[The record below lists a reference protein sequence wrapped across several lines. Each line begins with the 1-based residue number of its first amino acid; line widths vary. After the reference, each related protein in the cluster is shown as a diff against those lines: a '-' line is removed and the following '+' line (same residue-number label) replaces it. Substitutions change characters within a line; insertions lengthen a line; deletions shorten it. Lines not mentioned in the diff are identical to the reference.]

1 MSKSNNE
8 ERRDIV
14 NKRLSEINNKIIN
27 PNKKTISE
35 TPPENIQEQINDKLN
50 NSNKLKKYLLTIV
63 VVLVVIVVLFVLKS
77 ILGDFSSSV
86 KKSISND
93 ETKIEVKVDI
103 PAKKSE
109 KKVELKYDFNF
120 ENGKSIIVFGNY
132 QTEALAI
139 EAKEKFAQNFVEFPL
154 TYFFLP
160 NKSNSKE
167 EIYQLYLGPI
177 DGASKAKQWSKLI
190 GEKNQVINF

>member
-14 NKRLSEINNKIIN
+14 NKRLSEINDKIVN

-35 TPPENIQEQINDKLN
+35 TPSENIQEQINDTSK
-50 NSNKLKKYLLTIV
+50 NSIKLKTYLLRIAI
-63 VVLVVIVVLFVLKS
+63 VVIVFFVLKS
-77 ILGDFSSSV
+77 INFGDLISSSFN
-86 KKSISND
+86 KTSSND
-93 ETKIEVKVDI
+93 ETKIEVKVVI
-103 PAKKSE
+103 PANKSNE
-109 KKVELKYDFNF
+109 KVDLKYNFNF
-120 ENGKSIIVFGNY
+120 EGGKSIIVFGDY

-139 EAKEKFAQNFVEFPL
+139 EAKEKFAQNFIEFPL

-177 DGASKAKQWSKLI
+177 DSESKAKQWSKLI
-190 GEKNQVINF
+190 GEKNQIINF

>member
-14 NKRLSEINNKIIN
+14 NKRLSEINDKIVN

-35 TPPENIQEQINDKLN
+35 TPSENIQEQINDTPK
-50 NSNKLKKYLLTIV
+50 NSNKLKKYLLRIV
-63 VVLVVIVVLFVLKS
+63 IVVIVFFVLKS
-77 ILGDFSSSV
+77 INFGDLISSSFN
-86 KKSISND
+86 KTSSND

-103 PAKKSE
+103 PANKSNE
-109 KKVELKYDFNF
+109 KVDLKYNFNF
-120 ENGKSIIVFGNY
+120 EGGKSIIVFGDY

-177 DGASKAKQWSKLI
+177 DGESKAKQWSKLI
-190 GEKNQVINF
+190 GDKNQVINF

>member
-14 NKRLSEINNKIIN
+14 NKRLSEINDKIVN

-35 TPPENIQEQINDKLN
+35 TPSENIQEQINDTPK
-50 NSNKLKKYLLTIV
+50 NSNKLKTYLLRIAI
-63 VVLVVIVVLFVLKS
+63 VVIVFFVLKS
-77 ILGDFSSSV
+77 INFGDLISSSFN
-86 KKSISND
+86 KTISND
-93 ETKIEVKVDI
+93 ETKIEAKVDI
-103 PAKKSE
+103 PANKSNE
-109 KKVELKYDFNF
+109 KVELKYNFNF
-120 ENGKSIIVFGNY
+120 EGGKSIIVFGDY

-139 EAKEKFAQNFVEFPL
+139 EAKDKFAQNFVEFPL

-177 DGASKAKQWSKLI
+177 DGESKAKQWSKLI
-190 GEKNQVINF
+190 GEKNQVINY

>member
-14 NKRLSEINNKIIN
+14 NKRLSEINDKIVN
-27 PNKKTISE
+27 PNKKAISE
-35 TPPENIQEQINDKLN
+35 TPSENIQEQINDTPK
-50 NSNKLKKYLLTIV
+50 NSNKLKTYILRIAIV
-63 VVLVVIVVLFVLKS
+63 VIIFFVLKS
-77 ILGDFSSSV
+77 INFGDLISSSFN
-86 KKSISND
+86 KNISND

-103 PAKKSE
+103 PANKSN
-109 KKVELKYDFNF
+109 KKVDFKYNFNF
-120 ENGKSIIVFGNY
+120 EGGKSIIVFGDY

-177 DGASKAKQWSKLI
+177 DGESKAKQWSKLI

>member
-14 NKRLSEINNKIIN
+14 NKRLSEINDKIVN
-27 PNKKTISE
+27 PNKKAISE
-35 TPPENIQEQINDKLN
+35 TSSENIQEQINDTPK
-50 NSNKLKKYLLTIV
+50 NSNKLKKYLLRIAI
-63 VVLVVIVVLFVLKS
+63 VVIVFFVLKS
-77 ILGDFSSSV
+77 INFGDLISSSFN
-86 KKSISND
+86 KTSSND

-103 PAKKSE
+103 PANKSN
-109 KKVELKYDFNF
+109 KKVDLKYNFNF
-120 ENGKSIIVFGNY
+120 EGGKSIIIFGDY

-139 EAKEKFAQNFVEFPL
+139 EAKDKFAQNFVEFPL

-160 NKSNSKE
+160 NKSNSKK

-177 DGASKAKQWSKLI
+177 DGESKAKQWSKLI

>member
-14 NKRLSEINNKIIN
+14 NKRLSEINDKIVN

-35 TPPENIQEQINDKLN
+35 TPSENIQEQTNDTPK
-50 NSNKLKKYLLTIV
+50 NSNKLKTYLLRIAI
-63 VVLVVIVVLFVLKS
+63 VVIVFFVLKS
-77 ILGDFSSSV
+77 INFGDLISSSFN
-86 KKSISND
+86 KTSSND

-103 PAKKSE
+103 PANKSNE
-109 KKVELKYDFNF
+109 KVDLKYNFNF
-120 ENGKSIIVFGNY
+120 EGGKSIIVFGDY

-139 EAKEKFAQNFVEFPL
+139 EAKEKFAQKFVEFPL

-167 EIYQLYLGPI
+167 ETYQLYLGPI
-177 DGASKAKQWSKLI
+177 DGESKAKQWSKLI
-190 GEKNQVINF
+190 GDKNQVINF

>member
-14 NKRLSEINNKIIN
+14 NKRLSEINDKIVN
-27 PNKKTISE
+27 PNKKAISE
-35 TPPENIQEQINDKLN
+35 TPSENIQEQINDTPK
-50 NSNKLKKYLLTIV
+50 NSNKLKTYLLRIAIV
-63 VVLVVIVVLFVLKS
+63 VIIFFVLKS
-77 ILGDFSSSV
+77 INFGDLISSSFN
-86 KKSISND
+86 KTSSND

-103 PAKKSE
+103 PANKSN
-109 KKVELKYDFNF
+109 KKVDLKYNFNF
-120 ENGKSIIVFGNY
+120 EGGKSIIVFGDY

-177 DGASKAKQWSKLI
+177 DGESKAKQWSKLI

>member
-14 NKRLSEINNKIIN
+14 NKRLSEINDKIVN
-27 PNKKTISE
+27 PNKKAISE
-35 TPPENIQEQINDKLN
+35 TPSENIQEQINDTPKN
-50 NSNKLKKYLLTIV
+50 FNKLKTYLFRIAI
-63 VVLVVIVVLFVLKS
+63 VVIVFFVLKS
-77 ILGDFSSSV
+77 INFGDLISSSFN
-86 KKSISND
+86 KTSSND

-103 PAKKSE
+103 PANKSNE
-109 KKVELKYDFNF
+109 KVDFKYNFNF
-120 ENGKSIIVFGNY
+120 EGGKSIIVFGDY

-177 DGASKAKQWSKLI
+177 DGESKAKQWSKLI

>member
-14 NKRLSEINNKIIN
+14 NKRLSEINDKIVN

-35 TPPENIQEQINDKLN
+35 TPSENIQEQINDTPK
-50 NSNKLKKYLLTIV
+50 NSNKLKKYLLRIAI
-63 VVLVVIVVLFVLKS
+63 VVIVFFVLKS
-77 ILGDFSSSV
+77 INFGDLISSSYN
-86 KKSISND
+86 KTSSND

-103 PAKKSE
+103 PANKSN
-109 KKVELKYDFNF
+109 KKVDLKYNFNF
-120 ENGKSIIVFGNY
+120 EGGKSIIVFGDY

-177 DGASKAKQWSKLI
+177 DGESKAKQWSKLI

>member
-14 NKRLSEINNKIIN
+14 NKRLSEINDKIVN

-35 TPPENIQEQINDKLN
+35 TPSENIQEQINDTPK
-50 NSNKLKKYLLTIV
+50 NSNKLKTYLLRIAI
-63 VVLVVIVVLFVLKS
+63 VVIVFFVLKS
-77 ILGDFSSSV
+77 INFGDLISSSFN
-86 KKSISND
+86 KTSSND
-93 ETKIEVKVDI
+93 ETKIEVTVDMPANKSNKKVD
-103 PAKKSE
+103 
-109 KKVELKYDFNF
+109 LKYNFNF
-120 ENGKSIIVFGNY
+120 EGGKSIIVFGDY

-177 DGASKAKQWSKLI
+177 DGESKAKQWSKLI

>member
-14 NKRLSEINNKIIN
+14 NKRLSEINDKIVN
-27 PNKKTISE
+27 PNKKAISE
-35 TPPENIQEQINDKLN
+35 TPSENIQEQINDTPKD
-50 NSNKLKKYLLTIV
+50 SNKLKKYLLRIAI
-63 VVLVVIVVLFVLKS
+63 VVIVFFVLKS
-77 ILGDFSSSV
+77 INFGDLISSSFN
-86 KKSISND
+86 KTSSND
-93 ETKIEVKVDI
+93 EAKIEVKVDI
-103 PAKKSE
+103 PANKSNE
-109 KKVELKYDFNF
+109 KVDLKYNFNF
-120 ENGKSIIVFGNY
+120 EGGKSIIVFGDY

-177 DGASKAKQWSKLI
+177 DGESKAKQWSKLI

>member
-14 NKRLSEINNKIIN
+14 NKRLSEINDKIVN
-27 PNKKTISE
+27 PNKKAISE
-35 TPPENIQEQINDKLN
+35 TPSENIQEQINDTPK
-50 NSNKLKKYLLTIV
+50 NSNKLKKYLLRIAIV
-63 VVLVVIVVLFVLKS
+63 VILFFVLKS
-77 ILGDFSSSV
+77 INFGDLISSSFN
-86 KKSISND
+86 KTSSND

-103 PAKKSE
+103 PANKSNE
-109 KKVELKYDFNF
+109 KVDLKYNFNF
-120 ENGKSIIVFGNY
+120 EGGKSIIVFGDY

-177 DGASKAKQWSKLI
+177 DGESKAKQWSKLI

>member
-14 NKRLSEINNKIIN
+14 NKRLTEINDKIVN
-27 PNKKTISE
+27 PNKKNISE
-35 TPPENIQEQINDKLN
+35 TPSENIQEQINDTPK
-50 NSNKLKKYLLTIV
+50 NSNKLKTYLLRIAIV
-63 VVLVVIVVLFVLKS
+63 VIIFFVLKS
-77 ILGDFSSSV
+77 INFGDLISSSFN
-86 KKSISND
+86 KTSSND
-93 ETKIEVKVDI
+93 ETKIELKVDI
-103 PAKKSE
+103 PANKSNE
-109 KKVELKYDFNF
+109 KVDLKYNFNF
-120 ENGKSIIVFGNY
+120 EGGKSIIVFGNY

-160 NKSNSKE
+160 NKSNSKK

-177 DGASKAKQWSKLI
+177 DGESKAKQWSKLI

>member
-14 NKRLSEINNKIIN
+14 NKRLSEINDKIVN
-27 PNKKTISE
+27 PNKKIISE
-35 TPPENIQEQINDKLN
+35 TPSENIQEQTNDTPK
-50 NSNKLKKYLLTIV
+50 NSNKLKTYLLRIAI
-63 VVLVVIVVLFVLKS
+63 VVIVFFVLKS
-77 ILGDFSSSV
+77 INFGDLISSSFN
-86 KKSISND
+86 KTSSND

-103 PAKKSE
+103 PANKSNE
-109 KKVELKYDFNF
+109 KVDLKYNFNF
-120 ENGKSIIVFGNY
+120 EGGKSIIVFGDY

-177 DGASKAKQWSKLI
+177 DGESKAKQWSKLI

>member
-14 NKRLSEINNKIIN
+14 NKRLSEINDKIVN
-27 PNKKTISE
+27 PNKKAISE
-35 TPPENIQEQINDKLN
+35 TSSENIQEQINDTPK
-50 NSNKLKKYLLTIV
+50 NSNKLKKYLLRIAI
-63 VVLVVIVVLFVLKS
+63 VVIVFFVLKS
-77 ILGDFSSSV
+77 INFGDLISSSFN
-86 KKSISND
+86 KTSSND

-103 PAKKSE
+103 PANKSNE
-109 KKVELKYDFNF
+109 KVDLKYNFNF
-120 ENGKSIIVFGNY
+120 EGGKSIIVFGDY

-177 DGASKAKQWSKLI
+177 DGESKAKQWSKLI

>member
-14 NKRLSEINNKIIN
+14 NKRLSEINDKIVN
-27 PNKKTISE
+27 PNKKNISE
-35 TPPENIQEQINDKLN
+35 TPSENIQEQINDTPK
-50 NSNKLKKYLLTIV
+50 NSNKLKTYLLRIAIV
-63 VVLVVIVVLFVLKS
+63 VIIFFVLKS
-77 ILGDFSSSV
+77 INFGDLISSSFN
-86 KKSISND
+86 KTSSND

-103 PAKKSE
+103 PANKSN
-109 KKVELKYDFNF
+109 KKVDFKYNFNF
-120 ENGKSIIVFGNY
+120 EGGKSIIVFGNY

-177 DGASKAKQWSKLI
+177 DGESKAKQWSKLI
-190 GEKNQVINF
+190 GEKNQVITF

>member
-14 NKRLSEINNKIIN
+14 NKRLSEINDKIVN

-35 TPPENIQEQINDKLN
+35 TPSENIQEQINDTPK
-50 NSNKLKKYLLTIV
+50 NSNKLKTYLLRIAI
-63 VVLVVIVVLFVLKS
+63 VVIVFFVLKS
-77 ILGDFSSSV
+77 INFGDLISSSFN
-86 KKSISND
+86 KTISND
-93 ETKIEVKVDI
+93 ETKIEAKVDI
-103 PAKKSE
+103 PANKSNE
-109 KKVELKYDFNF
+109 KVELKYNFNF
-120 ENGKSIIVFGNY
+120 EGGKSIIVFGDY

-177 DGASKAKQWSKLI
+177 DGESKAKQWSKLI
-190 GEKNQVINF
+190 GEKNQVINY

>member
-14 NKRLSEINNKIIN
+14 NKRLSEINDKIVN
-27 PNKKTISE
+27 PNKKVISE
-35 TPPENIQEQINDKLN
+35 TPSENIQEQINDTPK
-50 NSNKLKKYLLTIV
+50 NSNKLKTYLLRIAI
-63 VVLVVIVVLFVLKS
+63 VVIVFFVLKS
-77 ILGDFSSSV
+77 INFGDLISSSFN
-86 KKSISND
+86 KTSSND

-103 PAKKSE
+103 PANKFN
-109 KKVELKYDFNF
+109 KKVDLKYNFNF
-120 ENGKSIIVFGNY
+120 EGGKSIIVFGNY

-177 DGASKAKQWSKLI
+177 DGESKAKQWSKLI

>member
-14 NKRLSEINNKIIN
+14 NKRLSEINDKIVN

-35 TPPENIQEQINDKLN
+35 TPSENIQEQINDTPK
-50 NSNKLKKYLLTIV
+50 NSNKLKTYLLRIAIV
-63 VVLVVIVVLFVLKS
+63 VIIFFVMKS
-77 ILGDFSSSV
+77 INFGDLISSSFN
-86 KKSISND
+86 KTSSND

-103 PAKKSE
+103 PANKSN
-109 KKVELKYDFNF
+109 KKVDLKYNFNF
-120 ENGKSIIVFGNY
+120 EGGKSIIVFGNY

-177 DGASKAKQWSKLI
+177 DGESKAKQWSKLI

>member
-14 NKRLSEINNKIIN
+14 NKRLSEINDKIVN
-27 PNKKTISE
+27 PNKKIISE
-35 TPPENIQEQINDKLN
+35 TPSENIQEQINDTPK
-50 NSNKLKKYLLTIV
+50 NSNKLKTYLLRIAI
-63 VVLVVIVVLFVLKS
+63 VVIVFFVLKS
-77 ILGDFSSSV
+77 INFGDLISSSFN
-86 KKSISND
+86 KTSSND

-103 PAKKSE
+103 PANKSNE
-109 KKVELKYDFNF
+109 KVDLKYNFNF
-120 ENGKSIIVFGNY
+120 EGGKSIIVFGNY

-139 EAKEKFAQNFVEFPL
+139 EAKEKFAQKFVEFPL

-167 EIYQLYLGPI
+167 ETYQLYLGPI
-177 DGASKAKQWSKLI
+177 DGESKAKQWSKLI

>member
-14 NKRLSEINNKIIN
+14 NKRLSEINDKIVN

-35 TPPENIQEQINDKLN
+35 TPSENIQEQINDTPK
-50 NSNKLKKYLLTIV
+50 NSNKLKTYLLRIAI
-63 VVLVVIVVLFVLKS
+63 VVIVFFVLKS
-77 ILGDFSSSV
+77 INFGDLISSSFN
-86 KKSISND
+86 KTSSND

-103 PAKKSE
+103 PANKSNE
-109 KKVELKYDFNF
+109 KVDLKYNFNF
-120 ENGKSIIVFGNY
+120 EGGKSIIVFGDY

-139 EAKEKFAQNFVEFPL
+139 EAKDKFAQNFVEFPL

-177 DGASKAKQWSKLI
+177 DGESKAKQWSKLI

>member
-14 NKRLSEINNKIIN
+14 NKRLSEINDKIVN

-35 TPPENIQEQINDKLN
+35 TPSENIQEQINDTPK
-50 NSNKLKKYLLTIV
+50 NSNKLKTYLLRIAI
-63 VVLVVIVVLFVLKS
+63 VVIVFFVLKS
-77 ILGDFSSSV
+77 INFGDLISSSFN
-86 KKSISND
+86 KTSSND

-103 PAKKSE
+103 PANKSNE
-109 KKVELKYDFNF
+109 KVELKYNFNF
-120 ENGKSIIVFGNY
+120 EGGKSIIIFGDY

-139 EAKEKFAQNFVEFPL
+139 EAKDKFAQNFVEFPL

-177 DGASKAKQWSKLI
+177 DGESKAKQWSKLI

>member
-14 NKRLSEINNKIIN
+14 NKRLSEINDKIVN

-35 TPPENIQEQINDKLN
+35 TPSENIQEQINDTSK
-50 NSNKLKKYLLTIV
+50 NSIKLKTYLLRIAI
-63 VVLVVIVVLFVLKS
+63 VVIVFFVLKS
-77 ILGDFSSSV
+77 INFGDLISSSFN
-86 KKSISND
+86 KTSSND
-93 ETKIEVKVDI
+93 ETKIEVTVDMPANKSNKKVD
-103 PAKKSE
+103 
-109 KKVELKYDFNF
+109 LKYNFNF
-120 ENGKSIIVFGNY
+120 EGGKSIIVFGDY

-139 EAKEKFAQNFVEFPL
+139 EAKEKFAQNFIEFPL

-177 DGASKAKQWSKLI
+177 DSESKAKQWSKLI
-190 GEKNQVINF
+190 GEKNQIINF

>member
-14 NKRLSEINNKIIN
+14 NKRLSEINDKIVN
-27 PNKKTISE
+27 PNKKNISE
-35 TPPENIQEQINDKLN
+35 TPSENIQEQINDTP
-50 NSNKLKKYLLTIV
+50 NSNKLKTYLLRIAIV
-63 VVLVVIVVLFVLKS
+63 VIIFFVLKS
-77 ILGDFSSSV
+77 INFGDLISSSFN
-86 KKSISND
+86 KTSSND

-103 PAKKSE
+103 PANKSNE
-109 KKVELKYDFNF
+109 KVDLKYNFNF
-120 ENGKSIIVFGNY
+120 EGGKSIIVFGDY

-177 DGASKAKQWSKLI
+177 DGESKAKQWSKLI

>member
-14 NKRLSEINNKIIN
+14 NKRLSEINDKIVN

-35 TPPENIQEQINDKLN
+35 TPSENIQEQINDTPK
-50 NSNKLKKYLLTIV
+50 NSNKLKKYLLRIGI
-63 VVLVVIVVLFVLKS
+63 VVIVFFALKS
-77 ILGDFSSSV
+77 INFGDLISSSFN
-86 KKSISND
+86 KTNSND

-103 PAKKSE
+103 PANKSNE
-109 KKVELKYDFNF
+109 KVDLKYNFNF
-120 ENGKSIIVFGNY
+120 EGGKSIIVFGDY

-177 DGASKAKQWSKLI
+177 DGKSKAKQWSKLI

>member
-14 NKRLSEINNKIIN
+14 NKRLSEINDKIVN
-27 PNKKTISE
+27 PNKKAISE
-35 TPPENIQEQINDKLN
+35 TPSENIQEQINDTPK
-50 NSNKLKKYLLTIV
+50 NSNKLKKYLLRIAI
-63 VVLVVIVVLFVLKS
+63 VVIVFFVLKS
-77 ILGDFSSSV
+77 INFGDLISSSFN
-86 KKSISND
+86 KTSSND

-103 PAKKSE
+103 PANKSNE
-109 KKVELKYDFNF
+109 KVDLKYNFNF
-120 ENGKSIIVFGNY
+120 EGGKSIIVFGDY

-177 DGASKAKQWSKLI
+177 DGESKAKQWSKLI

>member
-14 NKRLSEINNKIIN
+14 NKRLSEINDKIVN

-35 TPPENIQEQINDKLN
+35 TPSENIQEQINDTSK
-50 NSNKLKKYLLTIV
+50 NSNKLKKYLLRIAI
-63 VVLVVIVVLFVLKS
+63 VVIVFFVMKS
-77 ILGDFSSSV
+77 INFGDLISSSFN
-86 KKSISND
+86 KTSSND

-103 PAKKSE
+103 PANKSN
-109 KKVELKYDFNF
+109 KKVDLKYNFNF
-120 ENGKSIIVFGNY
+120 EGGKSIIVFGNY

-154 TYFFLP
+154 THFFLP

-177 DGASKAKQWSKLI
+177 DGESKAKQWSKLI

>member
-14 NKRLSEINNKIIN
+14 NKRLSEINDKIVN
-27 PNKKTISE
+27 PNKKAISE
-35 TPPENIQEQINDKLN
+35 TPSENIQEQINDTPK
-50 NSNKLKKYLLTIV
+50 NSNKLKKYLLRIV
-63 VVLVVIVVLFVLKS
+63 IVVIVFFVLKS
-77 ILGDFSSSV
+77 INFGDLISSSFN
-86 KKSISND
+86 KTSSND

-103 PAKKSE
+103 PANKSNE
-109 KKVELKYDFNF
+109 KVDLKYNFNF
-120 ENGKSIIVFGNY
+120 EGGKSIIVFGDY

-177 DGASKAKQWSKLI
+177 DGESKAKQWSKLI

>member
-14 NKRLSEINNKIIN
+14 NKRLSEINDKIVN
-27 PNKKTISE
+27 PNKKAISE
-35 TPPENIQEQINDKLN
+35 NPSENIQEQINDTPK
-50 NSNKLKKYLLTIV
+50 NSNKLKKYLLRIAI
-63 VVLVVIVVLFVLKS
+63 VVIVFFVLKS
-77 ILGDFSSSV
+77 INFGDLISSSFN
-86 KKSISND
+86 KTISND

-103 PAKKSE
+103 PANKSNE
-109 KKVELKYDFNF
+109 KVELKYNFNF
-120 ENGKSIIVFGNY
+120 ESGKSIIVFGDY

-177 DGASKAKQWSKLI
+177 DGESKAKQWSKLI

>member
-14 NKRLSEINNKIIN
+14 NKRLSEINDKIVN

-35 TPPENIQEQINDKLN
+35 TPSKNIQEQINDTPK
-50 NSNKLKKYLLTIV
+50 NSNKLKTYLLRIAIV
-63 VVLVVIVVLFVLKS
+63 VIIFFVLKS
-77 ILGDFSSSV
+77 INFGDLISSSFN
-86 KKSISND
+86 KTSSND

-103 PAKKSE
+103 PANKSNE
-109 KKVELKYDFNF
+109 KVDLKYNFNF
-120 ENGKSIIVFGNY
+120 EGGKSIIVFGDY

-177 DGASKAKQWSKLI
+177 DGESKAKQWSKLI

>member
-14 NKRLSEINNKIIN
+14 NKRLSEINDKIVN
-27 PNKKTISE
+27 PNKKAISE
-35 TPPENIQEQINDKLN
+35 TPSENIQEQINDTPK
-50 NSNKLKKYLLTIV
+50 NSNKLKKYLLRIAI
-63 VVLVVIVVLFVLKS
+63 VVIVFFVLKS
-77 ILGDFSSSV
+77 INFGDLISSSFN
-86 KKSISND
+86 KTSSND

-103 PAKKSE
+103 PANKSNE
-109 KKVELKYDFNF
+109 KVDLKYNFNF
-120 ENGKSIIVFGNY
+120 EGGKSIIVFGDY

-139 EAKEKFAQNFVEFPL
+139 EAKEKFARNFVEFPL

-177 DGASKAKQWSKLI
+177 DGESKAKQWSKLI

>member
-14 NKRLSEINNKIIN
+14 NKRLSEINDKIVN

-35 TPPENIQEQINDKLN
+35 TPSENIQEQINDTPK
-50 NSNKLKKYLLTIV
+50 NSNKLKKYLLRIAI
-63 VVLVVIVVLFVLKS
+63 VVIVFFVLKS
-77 ILGDFSSSV
+77 INFGDLISSSFN
-86 KKSISND
+86 KTSSND

-103 PAKKSE
+103 PANKSNE
-109 KKVELKYDFNF
+109 KVDLKYNFNF
-120 ENGKSIIVFGNY
+120 EGGKSIIVFGDY

-139 EAKEKFAQNFVEFPL
+139 EAKDKFAQNFVEFPL

-177 DGASKAKQWSKLI
+177 DGESKAKQWSKLI

>member
-14 NKRLSEINNKIIN
+14 NKRLSEINDKIVN

-35 TPPENIQEQINDKLN
+35 TPSKNIQEQINDTPK
-50 NSNKLKKYLLTIV
+50 NSNKLKTYLLRIAIV
-63 VVLVVIVVLFVLKS
+63 VIIFFVLKS
-77 ILGDFSSSV
+77 INFGDLISSSFN
-86 KKSISND
+86 KTSSND

-103 PAKKSE
+103 PANKSNE
-109 KKVELKYDFNF
+109 KVNLKYNFNF
-120 ENGKSIIVFGNY
+120 EGGKSIIVFGDY

-177 DGASKAKQWSKLI
+177 DGESKAKHWSKLI